1 MLGTV
6 PTVPSTLSGV
16 MDTVLEVG
24 ILSNAGIGRVVMVVE
39 EIEGANGE
47 ASKLLVAEFGIGIEI
62 VLGVTVSPEVSVS
75 ASLLSTSSTTEPL
88 SVVRLSAGLYKEM
101 TLVLKNTTIL
111 SSYTLH

>member
-16 MDTVLEVG
+16 RDTVLEVG
-24 ILSNAGIGRVVMVVE
+24 MLSNAGTGRVVMVVE
-39 EIEGANGE
+39 GTEGANGE
-47 ASKLLVAEFGIGIEI
+47 ASKLLVAEFGNGIEI
-62 VLGVTVSPEVSVS
+62 VFGVTVSPEVSVS

-101 TLVLKNTTIL
+101 TLVL
-111 SSYTLH
+111 

>member
-6 PTVPSTLSGV
+6 PTIPSTLSGV

-24 ILSNAGIGRVVMVVE
+24 MLSNAGMGRVVMVPE
-39 EIEGANGE
+39 GTEGANGE

-62 VLGVTVSPEVSVS
+62 VFGVTVSPEVSVS

-101 TLVLKNTTIL
+101 TLVL
-111 SSYTLH
+111 